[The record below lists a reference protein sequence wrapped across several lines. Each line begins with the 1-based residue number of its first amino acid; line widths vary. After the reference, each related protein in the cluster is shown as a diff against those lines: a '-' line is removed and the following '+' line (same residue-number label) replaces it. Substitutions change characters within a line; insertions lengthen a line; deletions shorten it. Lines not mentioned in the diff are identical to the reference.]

1 MAAMAAMPPR
11 QWRRKCSRSL
21 SSSKRKRRRNRKC
34 KSTERLVQIDRR
46 LISHFDWTLF
56 LLSLAFVAVGVT
68 TIYSANYDLA
78 AGHAGPLPTRQ
89 LTWLGLGLIAMFA
102 AMSFDYHYIDRLA
115 YPFYGAMLLLLFLVL
130 FVGHSGGGSQRWI
143 NLGFFRLQ
151 PSEPAKLAIVLV
163 MAKYLQNDEPSQGFR
178 LSDLWVPF
186 VLVAPLVILTLVQP
200 DLGTVIILAT
210 VFLSMILMS
219 GLRGRSFLYLL
230 GAGLA
235 FLPIGW
241 HFLKSYQRARILTF
255 LDPDRDPLGA
265 GYHVIQSKI
274 AIGSGRLFGK
284 GYLHGTQNRLDFLP
298 AQHTD
303 FIFAVFSEEWGL
315 VGYLVLLLLYF
326 ALIIYALKLIERAK
340 DRLGALLVFGMLVI
354 FFWHVVINVAM
365 VTGIMPVVGVPLPLF
380 SYGGSALASMMFAI
394 GLMINVSMRRYIF

>member
-1 MAAMAAMPPR
+1 
-11 QWRRKCSRSL
+11 
-21 SSSKRKRRRNRKC
+21 
-34 KSTERLVQIDRR
+34 VQIDRR

-56 LLSLAFVAVGVT
+56 LLMLTFVFIGVV
-68 TIYSANYDLA
+68 TIYSANYNISEQ
-78 AGHAGPLPTRQ
+78 HAGGLPSRQ
-89 LTWLGLGLIAMFA
+89 LIWLGLGLIAMCTA
-102 AMSFDYHYIDRLA
+102 IAFDYHHIDRIA
-115 YPFYGAMLLLLFLVL
+115 YPFYGAILILLILVL
-130 FVGHSGGGSQRWI
+130 VIGHSGGGSQRWI

-151 PSEPAKLAIVLV
+151 PSEPAKIAIVLM
-163 MAKYLQNDEPSQGFR
+163 MAKYLQDDEPPRGYR
-178 LSDLWVPF
+178 LHDIWVPF
-186 VLVAPLVILTLVQP
+186 ALVGPLVVLTLVQP
-200 DLGTVIILAT
+200 DLGTAIILGI
-210 VFLSMILMS
+210 VFLSMLLIG
-219 GLRGRSFLYLL
+219 GLRLRSFLYLV

-235 FLPIGW
+235 LLPVGW

-303 FIFAVFSEEWGL
+303 FIFAVFSEEWGF
-315 VGYLVLLLLYF
+315 VGCLVLLLLYVIMI
-326 ALIIYALKLIERAK
+326 AYCLRLMQRAK
-340 DRLGALLVFGMLVI
+340 DRFGGLLVFGMVAI

-365 VTGIMPVVGVPLPLF
+365 VSGIMPVVGVPLPMV

-394 GLMINVSMRRYIF
+394 GVMINVSMRRYIF

>member
-1 MAAMAAMPPR
+1 M
-11 QWRRKCSRSL
+11 
-21 SSSKRKRRRNRKC
+21 
-34 KSTERLVQIDRR
+34 QIDRR

-56 LLSLAFVAVGVT
+56 LLSLTFVAVGVT

-115 YPFYGAMLLLLFLVL
+115 YPFYGAMLLLLVLVMA
-130 FVGHSGGGSQRWI
+130 VGHTGGGSQRWI

-163 MAKYLQNDEPSQGFR
+163 MAKYFQADEPPRGYCLR
-178 LSDLWVPF
+178 DLWVPF
-186 VLVAPLVILTLVQP
+186 AMVAPLIVLTLIQP
-200 DLGTVIILAT
+200 DLGTAIILGI
-210 VFLSMILMS
+210 VFISMVLMG
-219 GLRGRSFLYLL
+219 GLRLRSFAYLV

-235 FLPIGW
+235 FLPVAW
-241 HFLKSYQRARILTF
+241 HFLKPYQRNRILTF

-265 GYHVIQSKI
+265 GYHVIQSQI

-303 FIFAVFSEEWGL
+303 FIFAVFSEEWGF
-315 VGYLVLLLLYF
+315 VGCAVLLLFYF
-326 ALIIYALKLIERAK
+326 IMIAYCLGLVQRAK
-340 DRLGALLVFGMLVI
+340 DRFGALLVFGMIAIV
-354 FFWHVVINVAM
+354 FWHVAINVAM
-365 VTGIMPVVGVPLPLF
+365 VAGVMPVVGVPLPMV

-394 GLMINVSMRRYIF
+394 GVIMNVSMRRYIF

>member
-1 MAAMAAMPPR
+1 M
-11 QWRRKCSRSL
+11 
-21 SSSKRKRRRNRKC
+21 
-34 KSTERLVQIDRR
+34 
-46 LISHFDWTLF
+46 
-56 LLSLAFVAVGVT
+56 
-68 TIYSANYDLA
+68 TIYSANYDMA
-78 AGHAGPLPTRQ
+78 AGHAGPLSARQ
-89 LTWLGLGLIAMFA
+89 VTWLGLGLIAMFTA
-102 AMSFDYHYIDRLA
+102 LSFDYHYIDRLA
-115 YPFYGAMLLLLFLVL
+115 YPFYGSMLLLLALVL
-130 FVGHSGGGSQRWI
+130 VIGHSGGGSQRWI

-163 MAKYLQNDEPSQGFR
+163 LAKYLQNDEPPQGFR

-186 VLVAPLVILTLVQP
+186 VMVAPLVILTLVQP
-200 DLGTVIILAT
+200 DLGTAT
-210 VFLSMILMS
+210 IVGIVFLSMILMG
-219 GLRGRSFLYLL
+219 GLRPRSFFYLV

-303 FIFAVFSEEWGL
+303 FIFAVFSEEWGF
-315 VGYLVLLLLYF
+315 VGCAILLVLYF
-326 ALIIYALKLIERAK
+326 IMIAYCLRQVQRAK
-340 DRLGALLVFGMLVI
+340 DRFGALLNYGMIAIV
-354 FFWHVVINVAM
+354 FWHVVINVGM
-365 VTGIMPVVGVPLPLF
+365 VAGVMPVVGVPLPMV
-380 SYGGSALASMMFAI
+380 SYGGSALATMMFALGVI
-394 GLMINVSMRRYIF
+394 MNVSMRRYVF